1 MEEECVGHGMVHVA
15 VVVAVIARVPVHGAP
30 GAAEII
36 VATTGGATVVVKV
49 A

>member
-1 MEEECVGHGMVHVA
+1 MVQLVFHGITHVA